1 MNKRIQVGT
10 IVKFLD
16 KDGRMN
22 GGTIVTFKDGKALI
36 NTLEGDRIAKDVNS
50 LTPLERSSKVGRLS
64 NQEKESF
71 INKINEY
78 NKEKGY
84 NIVVEK
90 EKETKDTKINGLT
103 NQVQNQEKIVG
114 ELREELNQKNK
125 KIDDLLGHIVDLETK
140 IACLKDKLQEKD
152 LTIKEMMTSS
162 QEILP
167 KTTNVHPLNIPRV
180 QIAYEGLKDIFLSD
194 KDGENTVAK
203 LVKTIDKLVSLD
215 NN

>member
-36 NTLEGDRIAKDVNS
+36 NTLEGDRIAKDINS

-90 EKETKDTKINGLT
+90 EKDTKI
-103 NQVQNQEKIVG
+103 ID
-114 ELREELNQKNK
+114 ELKLSQTTKN
-125 KIDDLLGHIVDLETK
+125 IDDLLGRIIDLETE
-140 IACLKDKLQEKD
+140 IACLKAKLQEKD
-152 LTIKEMMTSS
+152 SIIKDMMTSS

-167 KTTNVHPLNIPRV
+167 KTTNIHPLNIPRV

>member
-36 NTLEGDRIAKDVNS
+36 NTLEGDRIAKDINS

-103 NQVQNQEKIVG
+103 NQEEIIG
-114 ELREELNQKNK
+114 ELREELSQKNK
-125 KIDDLLGHIVDLETK
+125 KIDDLLSHIVDLETK

-167 KTTNVHPLNIPRV
+167 KTTNIHPLNIPRV

>member
-1 MNKRIQVGT
+1 MNKRIQVET

-36 NTLEGDRIAKDVNS
+36 NTLEGDRIAKDINS

-90 EKETKDTKINGLT
+90 EKETKDTKI
-103 NQVQNQEKIVG
+103 ID
-114 ELREELNQKNK
+114 ELKLSQTTKN
-125 KIDDLLGHIVDLETK
+125 IDDLLGRIVDLETE
-140 IACLKDKLQEKD
+140 IACLKAKLQEKD
-152 LTIKEMMTSS
+152 SIIKDIMTSS

>member
-90 EKETKDTKINGLT
+90 EKETKDTKI
-103 NQVQNQEKIVG
+103 ID
-114 ELREELNQKNK
+114 ELKLSQTTKN
-125 KIDDLLGHIVDLETK
+125 IDDLLGHIVDLETK

-152 LTIKEMMTSS
+152 LVIKDMMKSS

-167 KTTNVHPLNIPRV
+167 ETTNVHPLNIPRV

>member
-36 NTLEGDRIAKDVNS
+36 NTLEGDRIAKDINS

-90 EKETKDTKINGLT
+90 EKETKDTKI
-103 NQVQNQEKIVG
+103 ID
-114 ELREELNQKNK
+114 ELKLSQTTKN
-125 KIDDLLGHIVDLETK
+125 IDDLLGRIVDLETE

-152 LTIKEMMTSS
+152 LVIKDMMKSS

-167 KTTNVHPLNIPRV
+167 ETTNVHPLNIPRV